1 MADLAELPFP
11 PDDPGL
17 ATAPVGAPA
26 PRGLHV
32 VLVPGEA
39 VPLVAL
45 DLPDRLR
52 GAARE
57 QVAQRQLADLLGA
70 EAGALQMRPYALDGN
85 AEGWTHVLVT
95 ERAALDRWR
104 GQVGKGC
111 VAVLPDYLALP
122 VDETSWTLAGTPDRL
137 RARFGPADGTTTTE
151 VALCLQA
158 EAILAREGAPERVY
172 RFGPPLPEF
181 EAWLAA
187 RNIPLISDPGDK
199 AAGLRA
205 FSRGETGLDLRADPQ
220 AARRR
225 LRRQLSAWRWP
236 VLTGAVAAGLWAAAQ
251 ISVIRATEAETT
263 ALTAR
268 AMDLT
273 RAEFIPSGPILD
285 MRVQIARALA
295 EQRSALRARSG
306 DSSPLDLFAGAAP
319 VLSGAGARLDTVAWA
334 PEQGLQLVLE
344 MGDFAAVDALVD
356 SLAAEGLRITV
367 RDARLGGDGGGVLAD
382 LTIQDPEQG
391 G

>member
-26 PRGLHV
+26 PRGRHV

-137 RARFGPADGTTTTE
+137 RARI
-151 VALCLQA
+151 A
-158 EAILAREGAPERVY
+158 ELIDLVR
-172 RFGPPLPEF
+172 LP
-181 EAWLAA
+181 
-187 RNIPLISDPGDK
+187 SDM
-199 AAGLRA
+199 A
-205 FSRGETGLDLRADPQ
+205 SRYPH
-220 AARRR
+220 
-225 LRRQLSAWRWP
+225 QLSGGQRQRI
-236 VLTGAVAAGLWAAAQ
+236 G
-251 ISVIRATEAETT
+251 
-263 ALTAR
+263 
-268 AMDLT
+268 
-273 RAEFIPSGPILD
+273 
-285 MRVQIARALA
+285 IARALSLNPRLIVLD
-295 EQRSALRARSG
+295 EPVSALDVSIQA
-306 DSSPLDLFAGAAP
+306 
-319 VLSGAGARLDTVAWA
+319 
-334 PEQGLQLVLE
+334 
-344 MGDFAAVDALVD
+344 
-356 SLAAEGLRITV
+356 
-367 RDARLGGDGGGVLAD
+367 GVLNLLQELQRELDAVRAD
-382 LTIQDPEQG
+382 HKRR
-391 G
+391 

>member
-1 MADLAELPFP
+1 MADLAEFPLP

-17 ATAPVGAPA
+17 ATAPVGGPV
-26 PRGLHV
+26 PRGRYV
-32 VLVPGEA
+32 TLVPGEA

-45 DLPDRLR
+45 DLPGRLR
-52 GAARE
+52 GVARE
-57 QVAQRQLADLLGA
+57 QVAQRQLADLLGP
-70 EAGALQMRPYALDGN
+70 EAGALQMRPFALDGN
-85 AEGWTHVLVT
+85 AEGWTRVLVVD
-95 ERAALDRWR
+95 RAALERWR

-122 VDETSWTLAGTPDRL
+122 VGNTCWTVAGTPDRL
-137 RARFGPADGTTTTE
+137 RARFGPADGVTTTE
-151 VALCLQA
+151 AALCLQT
-158 EAILAREGAPERVY
+158 EAIMARDGAPERVHRY
-172 RFGPPLPEF
+172 GPPLPEF

-187 RNIPLISDPGDK
+187 RDIPVVAGGPDK
-199 AAGLRA
+199 RADLRA

-220 AARRR
+220 AARGR

-251 ISVIRATEAETT
+251 IAVIRATEAETA

-268 AMDLT
+268 AMELT
-273 RAEFIPSGPILD
+273 RAEFVTSGPILD

-334 PEQGLQLVLE
+334 PDEGLQLVLE

-367 RDARLGGDGGGVLAD
+367 RDARLGGEGGVIAD
-382 LTIQDPEQG
+382 LTIREPEQG